1 MKLILLAHTDV
12 SQNTVYRGMS
22 QFPGRIVE
30 MLGDQSPGSLSVAG
44 SLELLTTVDS
54 GQEPSVGLAASVD
67 TSATI
72 LEETHRVIRALAGSG
87 ALFVGGFHS
96 PLERRCLDQMVAEQS
111 PAVVCLGRA
120 LADLRIPIAWLQ
132 PLREGK
138 LVLVSACGPSQR
150 RATRESVR
158 VRNDCVAALADS
170 FVVPHASVG
179 GKTEAL
185 CREVLKAG
193 KTVWTLNHAGNRN
206 LVALGARL
214 ATTGKVSEILNSG
227 RKGLAASSQSGD

>member
-30 MLGDQSPGSLSVAG
+30 MLGDRSPASLSISG

-54 GQEPSVGLAASVD
+54 GQERSVGLAASVD
-67 TSATI
+67 TPAAL
-72 LEETHRVIRALAGSG
+72 LEETDGLVRALADAG

-96 PLERRCLDQMVAEQS
+96 PLERRCLDQMVDEQS

-170 FVVPHASVG
+170 FVIPHASVG